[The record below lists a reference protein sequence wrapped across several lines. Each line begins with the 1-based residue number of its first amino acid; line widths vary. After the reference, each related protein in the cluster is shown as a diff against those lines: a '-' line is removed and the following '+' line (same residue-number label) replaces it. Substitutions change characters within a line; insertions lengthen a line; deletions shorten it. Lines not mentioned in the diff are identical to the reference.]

1 VKNVFLHGTLL
12 ETVYCSQPTSFADPA
27 LPGHVCRLNKSLYS
41 LKQAPQAWYSRFAS
55 HLVSLGF
62 TKAKSDTSLFIYRR
76 GTKTVYL
83 LLYVDDIVLTISSQQ
98 LLHHAID
105 ALKKEFS
112 MNDLDPL
119 HHFLGV
125 VVQRHRDTLFLSQH
139 KYTLDI
145 LTRHGMSN
153 CNPCSTPVDT
163 CAKVPADADPSVD
176 DPTTYHSLV
185 SALQYLTFTWPDIA

>member
-1 VKNVFLHGTLL
+1 VKNAFLHGTLL

-27 LPGHVCRLNKSLYS
+27 LPRHVCRLNKSLYG
-41 LKQAPQAWYSRFAS
+41 LKQAPQAWYNRFAS

-112 MNDLDPL
+112 MKDLDPL

-139 KYTLDI
+139 QYTLDI
-145 LTRHGMSN
+145 LT
-153 CNPCSTPVDT
+153 
-163 CAKVPADADPSVD
+163 
-176 DPTTYHSLV
+176 
-185 SALQYLTFTWPDIA
+185 